1 MNIFTRASFALV
13 SFIVVGVGAFLV
25 PANAQSPALTEHE
38 CQQAWGSSSAAQSC
52 GLTNVGHS
60 PALVSVSGGQCKI
73 NVGCATN
80 NPNIHQDTDFTGSKD
95 EVGRLQNCNGTLKV
109 DKC

>member
-25 PANAQSPALTEHE
+25 PANAQSPAPTEHE
-38 CQQAWGSSSAAQSC
+38 CQQAWGTSSAAQSC

-60 PALVSVSGGQCKI
+60 PALISVSGGQCSI
-73 NVGCATN
+73 TVGCATT
-80 NPNIHQDTDFTGSKD
+80 NPNIQQNTDFTGSPD
-95 EVGRLQNCNGTLKV
+95 EVGRLKNCDGTLKV
-109 DKC
+109 DNC